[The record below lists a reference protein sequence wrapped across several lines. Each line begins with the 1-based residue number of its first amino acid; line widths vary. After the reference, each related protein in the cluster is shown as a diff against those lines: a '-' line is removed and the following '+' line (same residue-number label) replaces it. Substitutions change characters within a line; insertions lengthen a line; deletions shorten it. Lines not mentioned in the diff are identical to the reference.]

1 MGINNLP
8 TSLQSIIQQ
17 NFLEREWQEALRA
30 RMGFRAIADR
40 EPFAAGI
47 GETITKTRPGLIGA
61 KTTPLAPAANTDFT
75 SGLTSTNYAAEQFTL
90 AINQY
95 ADSIGLNTVTSRV
108 AIQNQFLLNAK
119 QLAYGAALTL
129 DELARNAL
137 MAAYLGGNTRV
148 RVTLGGAGVAVTVDD
163 ITGFQTTFNASGQSV
178 VVSVSNPVNV
188 TVGIDV
194 YSLTGATPD
203 GSNVSTA
210 PNGISGT
217 LTFASAVTVADGT
230 AGNTVTSS
238 VAPVVLRPSAG
249 SVNDPLVSGV
259 TNTSLIT
266 NALYNSGK
274 LTLQFLVESVGMLE
288 ANAVPKAE
296 NGYYMC
302 YADPL
307 HFTGIYQDPAFQQ
320 FFRGRTDSDE
330 YRRGVIS
337 DALGLMIV
345 KTNINP
351 VQATLGHGQ
360 IRRSFVC
367 GQGALIEGEYTTQG
381 YAGAVAGGDEDMITV
396 VDGIA
401 HVTREPLD
409 SLKQVV
415 TQSYAYIGGFC
426 APTDM
431 TANPTT
437 IPTATNAAY
446 KRAVVL
452 ESL

>member
-8 TSLQSIIQQ
+8 ASLQSIIQM
-17 NFLEREWQEALRA
+17 NFLEREWQDSLRA

-47 GETITKTRPGLIGA
+47 GETITKTRPGLIGP
-61 KTTPLAPAANTDFT
+61 KTTPLSPAANSDIT
-75 SGLTSTNYAAEQFTL
+75 SGITSDNYAVEQFSL

-95 ADSIGLNTVTSRV
+95 ADSIPLNIVTSKV
-108 AIQNQFLLNAK
+108 AIQNQFLLNAR

-129 DELARNAL
+129 DELARNSL
-137 MAAYLGGNTRV
+137 MTAYLGGNTRV
-148 RVTLGGAGVAVTVDD
+148 RVTLGAAGTTVSVDD
-163 ITGFQTTFNASGQSV
+163 ITGFQSTFNAEGQ
-178 VVSVSNPVNV
+178 VVSASSSNPVNV
-188 TVGIDV
+188 TVGNDV
-194 YSLTGATPD
+194 YSLTGVTAD

-217 LTFASAVTVADGT
+217 LTFASSVTVADGT
-230 AGNTVTSS
+230 IGNTVTSS
-238 VAPVVLRPSAG
+238 VAPVILRPSN
-249 SVNDPLVSGV
+249 SVNDPLSAGV
-259 TNTSLIT
+259 GNTSLIT
-266 NALYNSGK
+266 KSLYNGGK
-274 LTLQFLVESVGMLE
+274 LTLQFLVDSVGLLE
-288 ANAVPKAE
+288 SNAVPKAE

-320 FFRGRTDSDE
+320 FFRGRPDTDE
-330 YRRGVIS
+330 YRQGVIS
-337 DALGLMIV
+337 DALGVMVV

-351 VQATLGHGQ
+351 VQASLGNGT
-360 IRRSFVC
+360 IRRSFVL

-381 YAGAVAGGDEDMITV
+381 YAGDLAGGDDDLIEVI
-396 VDGIA
+396 DGIA

-409 SLKQVV
+409 ALKQVV

-437 IPTATNAAY
+437 IPTASNASY
-446 KRAVVL
+446 KRGVVL

>member
-8 TSLQSIIQQ
+8 AALQSIIQQ
-17 NFLEREWQEALRA
+17 NFLEREWQDALRA
-30 RMGFRAIADR
+30 KMGFRQIADR

-47 GETITKTRPGLIGA
+47 GETITKTRPGLIGP
-61 KTTPLAPAANTDFT
+61 KTTPLAPAANSDIT
-75 SGLTSTNYAAEQFTL
+75 SGITPDNYSVEQFTL

-95 ADSIGLNTVTSRV
+95 ADSIPLNIVTSKV

-129 DELARNAL
+129 DSLARNIL
-137 MAAYLGGNTRV
+137 FAAYLGGNTRV
-148 RVTLGGAGVAVTVDD
+148 RTTLGAAGATISVDD
-163 ITGFQTTFNASGQSV
+163 ITGFQSTFNSEGQV
-178 VVSVSNPVNV
+178 VPVSSSNPINV
-188 TVGIDV
+188 TVGADV
-194 YSLTGATPD
+194 YSLTGSAAD
-203 GSNVSTA
+203 GTNVSTA

-217 LTFASAVTVADGT
+217 LTFASSVTVADGT
-230 AGNTVTSS
+230 AGNSVVSV
-238 VAPVVLRPSAG
+238 VAPTILRPSET
-249 SVNDPLVSGV
+249 VNDPLSAGVS
-259 TNTSLIT
+259 NTSLIT
-266 NALYNSGK
+266 KNLYNGGK
-274 LTLQFLVESVGMLE
+274 LTLQFLVDALGVLES
-288 ANAVPKAE
+288 NAVPKAE

-320 FFRGRTDSDE
+320 FFRGRPDTDE
-330 YRRGVIS
+330 FRQGVIS
-337 DALGLMIV
+337 DALGVMVV

-351 VQATLGHGQ
+351 VQGSLGNGP
-360 IRRSFVC
+360 IRRSIVC
-367 GQGALIEGEYTTQG
+367 GQGALIEGEYTSQG
-381 YAGAVAGGDEDMITV
+381 YAGDLAGGDEDMIEV
-396 VDGIA
+396 IDGIA

-409 SLKQVV
+409 ALKQVV

-437 IPTATNAAY
+437 IPTASNANY